1 MDFLQELYN
10 LKSLLLD
17 DVFPQ
22 FQYVASGIGGIA
34 ATILIVT
41 VCYESYIKGGF
52 DLGLAL
58 RPFCI
63 AFVLSVF
70 PQLVIAP
77 LDGISQAT
85 TKWMS
90 NICDDMKSE
99 RELLNKRIKA
109 AIEYEEEATDVDNTD
124 IADMDAK
131 YQASNVSRAE
141 MPGWIERSCMNIMI
155 WLVNLLTH
163 VAQVFVSF
171 LSIIYM
177 MLLSLTGPITFAL
190 AIIPSFRSGITS
202 WFARY
207 IQIMLWQPLAQI
219 FIFLTGSIGNIILE
233 TALKEE
239 RTITSPQLTLLCV
252 SIVSVI
258 GLFKIPTIA
267 EWVVE
272 STGGTGFNAAVNK
285 AGANSAA
292 GAKRGA
298 IAATAFF
305 KRFLG

>member
-1 MDFLQELYN
+1 MLE
-10 LKSLLLD
+10 

-41 VCYESYIKGGF
+41 VCYESYIKGGL
-52 DLGLAL
+52 DIGLAL

-70 PQLVIAP
+70 PQLIIAP

-90 NICDDMKSE
+90 NICDDMKDE
-99 RELLNKRIKA
+99 RKLLNERIKA
-109 AIEYEEEATDVDNTD
+109 SIEYEEEANDVDNTD
-124 IADMDAK
+124 IDAK
-131 YQASNVSRAE
+131 YQANNASRSE
-141 MPGWIERSCMNIMI
+141 MPGWLERTCMNIMI

-233 TALKEE
+233 TTLNDGS
-239 RTITSPQLTLLCV
+239 TVTSPQLTLLCI

-285 AGANSAA
+285 AGVSTAA
-292 GAKRGA
+292 GAKMAAAKGA
-298 IAATAFF
+298 PIAKSAAIRTAAFI
-305 KRFLG
+305 KSILPK